1 MKLEYRI
8 ITDWVKEG
16 SKVLDLGCG
25 DGELL
30 SILAAE
36 KKVAGQG
43 TEIDEQ
49 AIYKC
54 VAKGLS
60 VYHED
65 IEAGLPGY
73 PSDSFDYVI
82 LSGSLQQIKKPDYVM
97 QEALRVGRKIVVS
110 VPNFAHY
117 AIRLQILLRGK
128 VPVTR
133 SLPYEWYNTPNVH
146 FLSILDFTNYC
157 KVRNFKIE
165 NAAFVSRERRVNLFH
180 NFLAETGIFLLSKEY
195 QIKAGG

>member
-8 ITDWVKEG
+8 IADWVKEN
-16 SKVLDLGCG
+16 SSVLDLGCG

-30 SILAAE
+30 SILTAE
-36 KKVAGQG
+36 KNVHAQG

-73 PSDSFDYVI
+73 PSNSFDYLV
-82 LSGSLQQIKKPDYVM
+82 LSGSLQQVKRPDYVM
-97 QEALRVGRKIVVS
+97 NEALRVGRNLVVS
-110 VPNFAHY
+110 FPNFCHY
-117 AIRLQILLRGK
+117 TVRFQILLRGK
-128 VPVTR
+128 VPVTP
-133 SLPYEWYNTPNVH
+133 SLPYEWHNSPNMH
-146 FLSILDFTNYC
+146 FLSISDFTNYC
-157 KVRNFKIE
+157 KTKKIE
-165 NAAFVSRERRVNLFH
+165 IKDSAFVSREKRVSMRPNLF
-180 NFLAETGIFLLSKEY
+180 AETGIFLLSKVGIA
-195 QIKAGG
+195 QAN